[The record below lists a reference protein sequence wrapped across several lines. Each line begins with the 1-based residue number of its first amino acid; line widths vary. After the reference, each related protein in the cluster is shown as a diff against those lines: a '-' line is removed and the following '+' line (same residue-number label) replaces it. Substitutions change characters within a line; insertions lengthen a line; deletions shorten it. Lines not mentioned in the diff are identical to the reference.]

1 VLAEGPVDRLGSVRQ
16 LLSGGDALSP
26 AQVRRLAER
35 LPGCRLVNAYGPT
48 ENTTFT
54 CTHAVAETAFGES
67 VPIGGPIPGTRVYV
81 LDGRLE
87 PVPAGVAGE
96 LWTAGDG
103 LARGYVGR
111 PDLTAACFL
120 PDPHA
125 GRPGARM
132 YRSGDR
138 VRWRADGRLEFL
150 GRLDRQLKV
159 RGFRVEPGE
168 IECALGTH
176 PGVKDC
182 VVVAFGDGATEKR
195 LVAYVVAP
203 PSLPLTDLRAFLAAR
218 LPEPLVP
225 SAFVCLAA
233 LPLTSNGK
241 VDRRALPAPE
251 PGSSEAAFVAPRD
264 VIEDVL
270 AGMWAEVL
278 GVERVSVRDGFFELG
293 GHSLLATQLVN
304 RVRRTFRQELPL
316 RSLFETPTVEGLAA
330 ALVSAEPRPGRVE
343 TIARA
348 VKRMQ
353 GLSPEEAQRLRER
366 RAPHEVS
373 LEA

>member
-1 VLAEGPVDRLGSVRQ
+1 
-16 LLSGGDALSP
+16 
-26 AQVRRLAER
+26 
-35 LPGCRLVNAYGPT
+35 
-48 ENTTFT
+48 
-54 CTHAVAETAFGES
+54 
-67 VPIGGPIPGTRVYV
+67 
-81 LDGRLE
+81 
-87 PVPAGVAGE
+87 VAGE